1 MTAQPR
7 ALPNLVPVLV
17 ERWRALVAEFE
28 GLASNPN
35 AEPGELDEARG
46 HLHAL
51 LGQITLKPKDGV
63 LWAYPTL
70 NAKGLTEVSPLP
82 LILVAGAGWPSPLR
96 GSVGFGAC

>member
-82 LILVAGAGWPSPLR
+82 LILVAGA
-96 GSVGFGAC
+96 